1 LGCDLRKGGDLMVGE
16 KRFGDYA
23 VEMGYCTYADVEEAL
38 RIQHDLVTRG
48 FPRMLIGLV
57 MVRYGI
63 IDNNQLIQVL
73 KVLEREQ
80 VASLPVN

>member
-1 LGCDLRKGGDLMVGE
+1 MVVGE

-23 VEMGYCTYADVEEAL
+23 VEMGYCTHQDVEEAL
-38 RIQHDLVTRG
+38 RIQHDLATRG

-63 IDNNQLIQVL
+63 IDNNQLIQIL
-73 KVLEREQ
+73 KVLEKEQ
-80 VASLPVN
+80 VASMPN